1 MRHTWLRHI
10 GTPHEGMTPH
20 SGRYEWGSGENG
32 FQRATDFY
40 SAYRKLRKQGLSDD
54 EIAKGWNIS
63 RTKLQSWVSIGK
75 AEQSKVNMA
84 RALALKEKG
93 WSQTKIAEELEVT
106 EGTIR
111 NYLKNA
117 QQDKNR
123 KTVEVYEALKN
134 AVDEK
139 GYIDI
144 SYGVESYFDMAK
156 TEFEKSLTLL
166 EDAGYSIQKIKYKQV
181 MTGHE
186 TTMMVLAPPGTSW
199 VEIQNNQ
206 DKINL
211 VPGFWIDE
219 DTGNALGIE
228 KPLSIDSDRIAVRY
242 AEEGGKDRDGVIE
255 IRRGVED
262 LDMGESRYCQ
272 ARIAVDDS
280 HYLKGMVMYADD
292 LPDGIDIRFNTN
304 KSVGTPLLDSDPKA
318 EQVLKPMKDDPD
330 NPFGATIRQIVAKD
344 EEGNV
349 LRDENGHAIVTS
361 AINIVRAEGEWSTW
375 DKSLSSQF
383 LSKQPKDLI
392 KQQLD
397 IAYQTKREDLNEIL
411 SVTEPTVRQLLLDKF
426 AEQCD
431 SDAYHLEGAAMPRQ
445 NWAVIL
451 PTPSVAPNEIYDP
464 GHLDGETVVL
474 IRYPHA
480 GKFEIPEL
488 TVNNKNPEGKRL
500 ITNTAKD
507 AVGIHPSVAEQLS
520 GADFDGDTVLV
531 IPNNEGRIKVEKA
544 RKDLIEFEPKIAYKM
559 TRDSNGKFPYEMSDS
574 EKGIEMGKVS
584 NLITDMTLQGAPIDD
599 VVLAVKHSMVVIDA
613 EKHHLDYKQSEKDF
627 EIARLREDYQSDP
640 SKPRAGGASTLIS
653 RSTSEAHPDPRRE
666 KALSKMTPE
675 EKEAYYRGEKV
686 WDYDLKEKDRFLT
699 LPKEKSKSKMTPEE
713 KELYAKG
720 RKIYEYNPDGTVKME
735 TRKRTID
742 STRGYETDDLYTL
755 SSGTI
760 QESYY
765 ADYGNKV
772 KALANEA
779 RKESRVTQPT
789 EYSPSAF
796 RTYREEVDSL
806 VAKLNVAKK
815 NAPLERAAQ
824 LIANAQI
831 ALKIKSNPELKIRE
845 NKEELKKYKGQA
857 LDAARKRVGAKKKD
871 KLINIT
877 DREWEA
883 IQAGAIR
890 KTRLKE
896 ILDNTDLNAVK
907 QRATPRTSTGLS
919 AARTAQARSMLNRG
933 YTYAEVASALGVSTS
948 TIERAT
954 SNK

>member
-20 SGRYEWGSGENG
+20 SGRFPFGSGENG

-54 EIAKGWNIS
+54 EIAKGWKIS

-84 RALALKEKG
+84 KALALKEKG
-93 WSQTKIAEELEVT
+93 WNQTKIAEELEVT
-106 EGTIR
+106 EGTVR

-144 SYGVESYFDMAK
+144 SYGVESYFDMPK

-228 KPLSIDSDRIAVRY
+228 KPLSVDSDRIAVRY

-292 LPDGIDIRFNTN
+292 LPEGIDIRFNTN
-304 KSVGTPLLDSDPKA
+304 KSLGTPLLDPDPKA

-344 EEGNV
+344 DEGNV

-383 LSKQPKDLI
+383 LSKQPTELI

-599 VVLAVKHSMVVIDA
+599 IVLAVKHSMVVIDA

-627 EIARLREDYQSDP
+627 EIARLREEYQSDP

-699 LPKEKSKSKMTPEE
+699 LPKEKPKSKMTPEE
-713 KELYAKG
+713 KELYFKG
-720 RKIYEYNPDGTVKME
+720 QKIYEYNPDGTVKME

-742 STRGYETDDLYTL
+742 STRGYEEKDLYNL

-779 RKESRVTQPT
+779 RKESRITQPT

-806 VAKLNVAKK
+806 SAKLNVAKK

-954 SNK
+954 SKK